1 MNFRHLEVFYSVMV
15 NGTVTAA
22 ARHLGVS
29 QPSVTTTLKHAE
41 AELGVQLFL
50 REGGRLV
57 PTEEATLLFDEAARA
72 HDALAALT
80 TMADG
85 LKLGRGGHVRI
96 AAVPTLSLDLL
107 PDAIAEF
114 DRRSN
119 GYHYSVATLDT
130 ETIIEQL
137 DTRRGGHHVGF
148 VFGYAPDAGLAC
160 TGIGD
165 IRLFAVLPAD
175 WSLSDSDVIDLKELD
190 GHPYIGGFGGT
201 AIGAERIRLFADAG
215 IEPVNIVRGHSHRV
229 AGALVERGLGW
240 AILDSLTVQAMLHGP
255 NSNAF
260 VVRRIP
266 EAESLRVC
274 AVYPSQ
280 RQLSAAAALFIECF
294 QEAFDRLETKAR
306 AEARAAAMAVQL
318 SSTQIG

>member
-1 MNFRHLEVFYSVMV
+1 MNFRHLEVFYAVMV

-22 ARHLGVS
+22 ARQLGVS
-29 QPSVTTTLKHAE
+29 QPSVTTTLKQAE
-41 AELGVQLFL
+41 AGLDVQLFL
-50 REGGRLV
+50 REGGRLI
-57 PTEEATLLFDEAARA
+57 PTEEARLLFDEAARA

-80 TMADG
+80 TMAEG

-96 AAVPTLSLDLL
+96 AAVPSLSLDLV

-114 DRRSN
+114 ERRSD
-119 GYHYSVATLDT
+119 GFHYSIATLDT
-130 ETIIEQL
+130 EVIIGQL
-137 DTRRGGHHVGF
+137 DTRRGDHHVGF
-148 VFGYAPDAGLAC
+148 VFGYAPDAGLSC

-165 IRLFAVLPAD
+165 IRLYAVLPAE
-175 WSLSDSDVIDLKELD
+175 WSLSDGDVINLQELN

-201 AIGAERIRLFADAG
+201 AIGAERSRLLAEAG
-215 IEPVNIVRGHSHRV
+215 IEPLNVVRGHSHRV

-240 AILDSLTVQAMLHGP
+240 AILDSLTVRGMLRGP
-255 NSNAF
+255 NRQTF

-266 EAESLRVC
+266 DAQSLRVC

-294 QEAFDRLETKAR
+294 QEAFDRLEAKAR
-306 AEARAAAMAVQL
+306 ADARAAAAIEV
-318 SSTQIG
+318 